1 MELLVRLLA
10 KRCGRP
16 YDASLLCRRTQTV
29 QRGATA
35 KDRQMQAKGAFCVI
49 GEVNKD
55 AVYILVDDVMTTGAT
70 LQYSARVLKEAG
82 ATEVWIVVLARQIF
96 S

>member
-1 MELLVRLLA
+1 
-10 KRCGRP
+10 
-16 YDASLLCRRTQTV
+16 
-29 QRGATA
+29 
-35 KDRQMQAKGAFCVI
+35 MQAKGAFCVI